1 MPDTALVVIDLQNDY
16 FPGGAMELEGAEAA
30 AARASEALKN
40 FREKKL
46 PVIHVRHLSVRPG
59 ATFFLPGTRG
69 AEIHASV
76 KPLAGETVIE
86 KGHHGLE
93 RVAHARAVQLGQDV
107 VGEIGVE
114 VEELESPHERQLGT
128 PVRAIEP
135 QRVGWQGGMDGRI
148 HERRATGTVEVTHL
162 AEVVLEG
169 GTGEEVET
177 AGQGGESWP
186 PPRQVSGEARDGAG
200 ERRQPPAHLLDAL
213 DLRAGGSQRRSRRR
227 RRRKRPPSCPAPPP
241 PR

>member
-86 KGHHGLE
+86 KNFPN
-93 RVAHARAVQLGQDV
+93 
-107 VGEIGVE
+107 
-114 VEELESPHERQLGT
+114 SF
-128 PVRAIEP
+128 
-135 QRVGWQGGMDGRI
+135 
-148 HERRATGTVEVTHL
+148 RATALEERLKALGVKSLVVAGMMTHMCVDASVRQAADLGYKVTL
-162 AEVVLEG
+162 LGDACA
-169 GTGEEVET
+169 TR
-177 AGQGGESWP
+177 AQSYGGEQVP
-186 PPRQVSGEARDGAG
+186 ARQVHAAFL
-200 ERRQPPAHLLDAL
+200 AAL
-213 DLRAGGSQRRSRRR
+213 NGFYAKVINTHEL
-227 RRRKRPPSCPAPPP
+227 
-241 PR
+241 